1 MIIDKNTVV
10 QFHYHLRNEDG
21 SEIETSRGGDP
32 MAYLHG
38 HNNVIKGMESAMAG
52 KEAGDVFSATIPP
65 EQGYGARQ
73 ENAKQRIPVKHLIG
87 VKKPKVGQMVQVQ
100 TDKGPRQ
107 VTVEKVGRFNV
118 DVDTNHPLAGK
129 TLVFDVEIISVRA
142 ATADEISHKHAH
154 GVGGH
159 QHWLSV

>member
-1 MIIDKNTVV
+1 MNIEKGTVV
-10 QFHYHLRNEDG
+10 QFHYHLREENGD
-21 SEIETSRGGDP
+21 EIENSRGGDP

-38 HNNVIKGMESAMAG
+38 YNNVIKGMEAAMAG
-52 KEAGDVFSATIPP
+52 KSEGDIFSATILPKDA
-65 EQGYGARQ
+65 YGERQ
-73 ENAKQRIPVKHLIG
+73 PDAKQRIPVKHLIG
-87 VKKPKVGQMVQVQ
+87 TKKPKVGQMVQVQ

-129 TLVFDVEIISVRA
+129 TLVFDIEVLSVREA
-142 ATADEISHKHAH
+142 SPEEIDHGHAH

-159 QHWLSV
+159 HH